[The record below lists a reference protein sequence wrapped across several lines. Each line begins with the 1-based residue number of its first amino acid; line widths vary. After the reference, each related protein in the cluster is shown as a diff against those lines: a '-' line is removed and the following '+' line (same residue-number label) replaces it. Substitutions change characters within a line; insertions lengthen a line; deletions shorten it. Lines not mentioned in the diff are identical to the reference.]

1 MADNEDISWRAKGEA
16 LLRVAKYRP
25 KFTFGLVIIGGFV
38 AFLEGV
44 GLGFIYPI
52 VEVAQAE
59 EPVDGGGPVLEV
71 FITTYQF
78 LGIPFDLGY
87 LIVGLA
93 LVMTVRY
100 TSSFVVAWL
109 KAVLA
114 KNYEKELRTRA
125 FDGALSAEVGYF
137 DQEGSDDV
145 LNAIITETRIRG
157 K

>member
-1 MADNEDISWRAKGEA
+1 
-16 LLRVAKYRP
+16 
-25 KFTFGLVIIGGFV
+25 
-38 AFLEGV
+38 
-44 GLGFIYPI
+44 
-52 VEVAQAE
+52 
-59 EPVDGGGPVLEV
+59 
-71 FITTYQF
+71 
-78 LGIPFDLGY
+78 
-87 LIVGLA
+87 
-93 LVMTVRY
+93 MTVRY

-125 FDGALSAEVGYF
+125 FDGALAAEVGYF